1 MTKKK
6 NISKSE
12 LADQYGVSP
21 DQLDRWLKMWE
32 EDLISKFR
40 YVRNQKILTP
50 AQLDFIYEKIG
61 RP

>member
-6 NISKSE
+6 NVSKSE
-12 LADQYGVSP
+12 LAEQYGVSP

-32 EDLISKFR
+32 EDLIAKFK
-40 YVRNQKILTP
+40 YARNQKILTP